1 MNFLLETLRLGLWN
15 LRLHLLRSTLTSLG
29 IILGVAAVIL
39 MVSIGEGNKQ
49 TALRDI
55 KQLGA
60 ASPRLRSTRGSGP
73 QGNWMRFKQ
82 QLEGQR
88 EEPQPNGGAEQ
99 PPAAGGG
106 QWPPHETIRFRR
118 DTELGLLPDF

>member
-49 TALRDI
+49 AALRDI
-55 KQLGA
+55 QKLGA
-60 ASPRLRSTRGSGP
+60 NNIIVRS
-73 QGNWMRFKQ
+73 KK
-82 QLEGQR
+82 
-88 EEPQPNGGAEQ
+88 
-99 PPAAGGG
+99 PPESTSVG
-106 QWPPHETIRFRR
+106 
-118 DTELGLLPDF
+118 

>member
-49 TALRDI
+49 AALRDI
-55 KQLGA
+55 QKLGA
-60 ASPRLRSTRGSGP
+60 NACSLTMLIQSALKTGPRKKANRC
-73 QGNWMRFKQ
+73 
-82 QLEGQR
+82 
-88 EEPQPNGGAEQ
+88 
-99 PPAAGGG
+99 
-106 QWPPHETIRFRR
+106 
-118 DTELGLLPDF
+118 